1 LADCLGLKEAY
12 DAGEVNSMNWKE
24 VRPYLALEHFKPE
37 IIQGKN
43 PAAAGICNFVINIVI
58 YYDIVSMVEPK
69 KKLVAEMQIKLE
81 QANSQ
86 LAEVN
91 AKVQALKEKLAILTA
106 QLAEATS
113 TKEMAEATVA
123 KGMSK
128 LDMANRLINALS
140 SENVRWNQGGE

>member
-1 LADCLGLKEAY
+1 
-12 DAGEVNSMNWKE
+12 
-24 VRPYLALEHFKPE
+24 
-37 IIQGKN
+37 
-43 PAAAGICNFVINIVI
+43 
-58 YYDIVSMVEPK
+58 
-69 KKLVAEMQIKLE
+69 MQIKLE